1 MIKVCELSKN
11 SVVEI
16 NGDPHVVE
24 QLRTQSP
31 SARGAST
38 LYKVRFRN
46 VRTRAKLDQTF
57 KGDDVLKESA
67 FETRMVSY
75 SFREGDRFAF
85 MDLEDY
91 TPYELMEDE
100 IEAVVPYLVDGMEGI
115 KALLQDGKVL
125 SIQLPDAVE
134 LQIAE
139 CAPSMRGAS
148 VTARTK
154 AATLETGLVIQVPE
168 YMEPGE
174 RVRVDTRTGDFIQ
187 RCSRGG
193 REQGSG
199 DRGQGGTG
207 DGAASWSQEG
217 AVSLII

>member
-1 MIKVCELSKN
+1 MIKACDLTKN

-46 VRTRAKLDQTF
+46 VRTRNKLDQTF
-57 KGDDVLKESA
+57 KGDDPLKETD
-67 FETRMVSY
+67 FDTRSVSFSY
-75 SFREGDRFAF
+75 REGNRFTF

-91 TPYELMEDE
+91 SQFDLMEDE
-100 IEAVVPYLVDGMEGI
+100 LEDMVPYLTDGMEGI
-115 KALLQDGKVL
+115 KALMQNGRVL
-125 SIQLPDAVE
+125 CIQLPDAVE
-134 LQIAE
+134 LEITE

-154 AATLETGLVIQVPE
+154 AATLETGLTLQVPE
-168 YMEPGE
+168 YMEQGE

-187 RCSRGG
+187 RV
-193 REQGSG
+193 Q
-199 DRGQGGTG
+199 
-207 DGAASWSQEG
+207 
-217 AVSLII
+217 

>member
-1 MIKVCELSKN
+1 MIKACDLTKN

-46 VRTRAKLDQTF
+46 VRTRSKLDQVF
-57 KGDDVLKESA
+57 KGDDPLKESD
-67 FETRMVSY
+67 FETRMVSF
-75 SFREGDRFAF
+75 SFREGDRFTF

-91 TPYELMEDE
+91 SQFELMGDE
-100 IEAVVPYLVDGMEGI
+100 MEGTIPYLVDGMEGI
-115 KALLQDGKVL
+115 KALMQGGKVL
-125 SIQLPDAVE
+125 CLQLPDTVE
-134 LQIAE
+134 LQITE

-168 YMEPGE
+168 YMEQGE
-174 RVRVDTRTGDFIQ
+174 RVRVDTRTGEFLQ
-187 RCSRGG
+187 RV
-193 REQGSG
+193 Q
-199 DRGQGGTG
+199 
-207 DGAASWSQEG
+207 
-217 AVSLII
+217 

>member
-1 MIKVCELSKN
+1 MIKACDLTKN

-46 VRTRAKLDQTF
+46 VRTRSKLDQVF
-57 KGDDVLKESA
+57 KGDDPLKESD
-67 FETRMVSY
+67 FETRMVSF
-75 SFREGDRFAF
+75 SFREGDRFTF

-91 TPYELMEDE
+91 SQFELMGDE
-100 IEAVVPYLVDGMEGI
+100 MEGTIPYLVDGMEGI
-115 KALLQDGKVL
+115 KALMQGGKVL
-125 SIQLPDAVE
+125 CLQLPDTVE
-134 LQIAE
+134 LQITE
-139 CAPSMRGAS
+139 CAPTMRGAS

-168 YMEPGE
+168 YMEQGE
-174 RVRVDTRTGDFIQ
+174 RVRVDTRTGEFLQ
-187 RCSRGG
+187 RV
-193 REQGSG
+193 Q
-199 DRGQGGTG
+199 
-207 DGAASWSQEG
+207 
-217 AVSLII
+217 

>member
-57 KGDDVLKESA
+57 KGDDVLKESD

-75 SFREGDRFAF
+75 SYREGGRFTF

-187 RCSRGG
+187 RV
-193 REQGSG
+193 Q
-199 DRGQGGTG
+199 
-207 DGAASWSQEG
+207 
-217 AVSLII
+217 

>member
-1 MIKVCELSKN
+1 MIKAGDLKKN

-57 KGDDVLKESA
+57 KGDDPVKESD
-67 FETRMVSY
+67 FETRMVSF
-75 SFREGDRFAF
+75 SFREGDRFTF

-91 TPYELMEDE
+91 SQIELMADE
-100 IEAVVPYLVDGMEGI
+100 IEESVPYLVDGMEGI
-115 KALLQDGKVL
+115 KALTQGGKVL
-125 SIQLPDAVE
+125 CIQLPDAVE
-134 LQIAE
+134 LQITE

-168 YMEPGE
+168 YMEQGE
-174 RVRVDTRTGDFIQ
+174 RVRVDTRTGEFIQ
-187 RCSRGG
+187 RV
-193 REQGSG
+193 Q
-199 DRGQGGTG
+199 
-207 DGAASWSQEG
+207 
-217 AVSLII
+217 